1 MQWQRIKRILIA
13 LLLSVFLPG
22 LGQAYNR
29 QPRKA
34 ILLSGAIPILYF
46 ASGILE
52 LLHHFAGLILHVV
65 LFSGLSLFIVGDAV
79 WVAGKPRD
87 SLRPGVNTKLLYI
100 CLAVLVSFNLFAFST
115 DFYFDKV
122 LGVRPYRIPSDSMTP
137 TIIVGDRIITDMRH
151 YLKHSPQR
159 GDLVILR
166 SPLDDSLQ
174 IKRVIAVGGDVL
186 AGNRQSV
193 SVDGERIQEPYLQ
206 PVPGEESVLHD
217 PYDEYGPLRI
227 PANQFFVMGDN
238 RLHSFD
244 SRQPR
249 FGTVGI
255 ERIRGKP
262 LFVYWS
268 GDRKRIGKAIR

>member
-1 MQWQRIKRILIA
+1 
-13 LLLSVFLPG
+13 
-22 LGQAYNR
+22 
-29 QPRKA
+29 
-34 ILLSGAIPILYF
+34 
-46 ASGILE
+46 
-52 LLHHFAGLILHVV
+52 
-65 LFSGLSLFIVGDAV
+65 
-79 WVAGKPRD
+79 
-87 SLRPGVNTKLLYI
+87 VNTKLLYI

-249 FGTVGI
+249 FGIVGI